1 VESCYE
7 KDIKTKIEIVG
18 VRMETDEEFKT
29 RIKEM
34 EDLVEKQKLEKEMK
48 KTAALE
54 KKKKLLEKLKS
65 ELESP

>member
-1 VESCYE
+1 MESCYE